1 MKLIVVRELIIFFSV
16 IGTRPEKNASE
27 CDSVIV
33 AGAQFNCG
41 RLFVA
46 FAGQHVALVPS
57 PLPEV
62 LRRDDKEG
70 IKFPCFAGKTSHVLE
85 LAHSSLFQL
94 S

>member
-1 MKLIVVRELIIFFSV
+1 MKLIVVSELIISFSV
-16 IGTRPEKNASE
+16 IGTRPEKK

-85 LAHSSLFQL
+85 LAHSSLFRL
-94 S
+94 N